1 MNPRLKTYV
10 YAYMFR
16 RNADNVWHETGQLC
30 KGWRQSKKKWADLSA
45 FPKIDMGLWQ
55 NADFDSKP
63 CVLQHFGSPPF
74 NSITSK
80 YCKGYKFHKKEDFK
94 MLKNRG
100 VAPGP
105 VTLFVCLF
113 VLVFLCWLPSPRLES
128 QQMWSQRV
136 EDHERKQKNVIL
148 DSLEKTEH
156 GGVSLWRISGFFG
169 ATNSRHEQTLWSTK
183 PKGFSPNPKVNV
195 FAVRQCCNKRF
206 LTSKTPDS
214 PGWHEALHWPIFF
227 CQFSGQKWNAQLI
240 AGNPNVAQKISQDGW
255 VTFLESS
262 GNQQSCGTWPL
273 FYTVH
278 RQLKESGKL
287 LFSRSLVA
295 TGFAPLQ
302 EICLQIRIFSFK
314 SKSRVTPLD

>member
-1 MNPRLKTYV
+1 MRIVPFQQRPLEHTQFDLHLTFQKMIY
-10 YAYMFR
+10 
-16 RNADNVWHETGQLC
+16 HQQLYSHLC
-30 KGWRQSKKKWADLSA
+30 WCG
-45 FPKIDMGLWQ
+45 
-55 NADFDSKP
+55 
-63 CVLQHFGSPPF
+63 
-74 NSITSK
+74 
-80 YCKGYKFHKKEDFK
+80 
-94 MLKNRG
+94 
-100 VAPGP
+100 
-105 VTLFVCLF
+105 LFVCSRFF
-113 VLVFLCWLPSPRLES
+113 VFASILALGISTNVVPTCRRSRTKTKKRDTGQPWKNRTWWCLALTYF
-128 QQMWSQRV
+128 RV
-136 EDHERKQKNVIL
+136 
-148 DSLEKTEH
+148 
-156 GGVSLWRISGFFG
+156 FG

-278 RQLKESGKL
+278 RQLKESGNYC
-287 LFSRSLVA
+287 FPEVW
-295 TGFAPLQ
+295 
-302 EICLQIRIFSFK
+302 
-314 SKSRVTPLD
+314 